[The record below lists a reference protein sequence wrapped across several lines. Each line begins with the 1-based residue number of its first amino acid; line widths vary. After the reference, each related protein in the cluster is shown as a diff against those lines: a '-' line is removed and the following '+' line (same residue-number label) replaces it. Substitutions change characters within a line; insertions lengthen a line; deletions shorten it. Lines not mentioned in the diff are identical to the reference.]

1 MTYSIWS
8 RLLDLIVPRS
18 CAICGNR
25 LAISEEVI
33 CTPCNLHLPRTHY
46 AATAYDNEMAR
57 RFWGVLPIERAAA
70 LFFYES
76 KSEVTRVILQMKY
89 NNHPEFGEILGRMV
103 AREFQ
108 SQQFFDGI
116 DALVPIPL
124 AAKRLRQRGYNQSL
138 EIARGVQAITHLP
151 IITDAVRRKT
161 FTESQT
167 HKTRLERN
175 ENVSDVFEL
184 MSEANISC
192 KHLLLIDDVVTTGA
206 TATAC
211 GQELLKAKD
220 IRISVLSLAFAKG

>member
-8 RLLDLIVPRS
+8 RLFDLIAPR
-18 CAICGNR
+18 CCVICHNR

-33 CTPCNLHLPRTHY
+33 CTQCNLHLPRTHY
-46 AATAYDNEMAR
+46 ASSAYDNEMAR

-76 KSEVTRVILQMKY
+76 KSEVTRLILQMKY
-89 NNHPEFGEILGRMV
+89 SNHPEYGEVFGRMA

-108 SQQFFDGI
+108 SQQFFEGI
-116 DALVPIPL
+116 DALIPIPL
-124 AAKRLRQRGYNQSL
+124 APNRQRQRGYNQSL
-138 EIARGVQAITHLP
+138 EIACGVQAITQLP
-151 IITDAVRRKT
+151 ILTDVVKRNT

-175 ENVSDVFEL
+175 ENVNDVFEL
-184 MSEANISC
+184 TPEADVSG
-192 KHLLLIDDVVTTGA
+192 KHILLIDDVVTTGA

-211 GQELLKAKD
+211 GLELMKAKD
-220 IRISVLSLAFAKG
+220 VHISVLSLAFAKG